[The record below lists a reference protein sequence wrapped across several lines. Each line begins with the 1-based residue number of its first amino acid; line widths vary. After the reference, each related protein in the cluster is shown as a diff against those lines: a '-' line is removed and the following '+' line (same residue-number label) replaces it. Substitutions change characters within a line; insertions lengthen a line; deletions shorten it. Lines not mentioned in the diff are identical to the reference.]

1 MAMEI
6 ASRFDDPPVLGLRQ
20 AAEEPVEEIRAGRH
34 AAILQKPAAMIRA

>member
-1 MAMEI
+1 MAVQV
-6 ASRFDDPPVLGLRQ
+6 ASRLDDPPELGLRQ